1 MARAVRA
8 MTPTGTP
15 TAMPMVAPVDRP
27 EPLSFA
33 SLAVTSTPL
42 ASVATGSGTTLPLIV
57 VNEVR
62 NVDDCAPVL
71 DAPVAVIR
79 EFVRLESIWL
89 EKESVAVW
97 KKVPEDSAVAEP
109 DVMVAGSLVAE
120 ASVVARSLSEIASD
134 EEIPSDVD
142 NGWSLLVNDCSS
154 LEGPVVRVSEFT
166 LSVLDAA
173 SLVLGSVDTGSEED
187 TVSEMEVE
195 MTSELVT
202 EEMRSELV
210 IEEMISELVIEEIIS
225 VIVLEDIISV
235 LVGEEMIS
243 ELVEELMS
251 ELVMEETISEVV
263 DELIS
268 ELVVEETISELV
280 EEMISELVDELI
292 SELVVEEMISE
303 LVDELVSELVVDE
316 LVSELVVDE
325 LVSEL
330 VVDELVS
337 ELVVDELV
345 DELVV
350 DELVSELVGE
360 LIDVEL
366 SGLVIGSVGNWGS
379 NTEVFSCGTSVGPA
393 TKSDMFHFFFGFN
406 KQSVVKKN

>member
-202 EEMRSELV
+202 EEMISELV

-243 ELVEELMS
+243 ELVEEL
-251 ELVMEETISEVV
+251 
-263 DELIS
+263 IS
-268 ELVVEETISELV
+268 ELVVEEMISELV

-406 KQSVVKKN
+406 KQLVVKKN

>member
-1 MARAVRA
+1 

-202 EEMRSELV
+202 EEMISELV

-243 ELVEELMS
+243 EL
-251 ELVMEETISEVV
+251 V

-303 LVDELVSELVVDE
+303 LVDE

-406 KQSVVKKN
+406 KQLVVKKN